1 MKRKPSQI
9 VYLLDYLD
17 YYLHQ
22 IKNISEDSK
31 LLGKKAQEL
40 LKYIRLVI
48 VKTTLIILK
57 KFK

>member
-9 VYLLDYLD
+9 EYLLDYLD